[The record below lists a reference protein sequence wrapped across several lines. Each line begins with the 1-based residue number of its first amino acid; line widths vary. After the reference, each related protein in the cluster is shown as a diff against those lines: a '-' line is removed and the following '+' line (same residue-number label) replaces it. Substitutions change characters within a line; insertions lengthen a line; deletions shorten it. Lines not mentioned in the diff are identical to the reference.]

1 MQTKSRFR
9 LFIDNILVYGLGGV
23 ISKIIPFIMLPIL
36 VRLYPSSDYLGLNDL
51 VTTLCSFG
59 GAIAICGMYD
69 ALFRLYFDNSDDV
82 YHKRICSSALLF
94 TLLLSILVSTVLIVF
109 QKKFSLLF
117 FKSEGYTNLVV
128 VSCITILVSTVGQM
142 LQAPTRINNNRKIFI
157 LTNSIAPILSYLLAI
172 PLIIRGEYIM
182 AMPIAALISAT
193 VIAIIYFILN
203 HNYFSVKLYNYK
215 LIGDL
220 LKIGLPLLPNFLI
233 YWIYNSADKVM
244 ITQYLDV
251 NATGVYSV
259 ASRIGHISNLIYTA
273 FSGGWLFFS
282 YSTMKDDDHIRLKS
296 NVFEYLSVIS
306 LMGTVMLTMCSKIGF
321 ELLFTPEYYSG
332 YLIAPYLFIGPLLLM
347 LYQVAANQFTI
358 IKKTYI
364 NTLSLSVG
372 AIINVILNAV
382 LIPNVGIEGAALAT
396 VLGYTTTIVFTV
408 YLLIRKSLFLISNRL
423 IGIFAIFIGYII
435 AWRLMYSENLII
447 SISLGLIV
455 IMCYLFLYRNDAKK
469 LLHKNGETK

>member
-59 GAIAICGMYD
+59 GAIAMCGMYD
-69 ALFRLYFDNSDDV
+69 ALFRLYFDKSDDG
-82 YHKRICSSALLF
+82 YHRSICSSALSF
-94 TLLLSILVSTVLIVF
+94 TLMLSIVVSVVLFVF
-109 QKKFSLLF
+109 QRNISLLF
-117 FKSEGYTNLVV
+117 FKNVKYTTLVII
-128 VSCITILVSTVGQM
+128 SCLTIFISTIGQM
-142 LQAPTRINNNRKIFI
+142 LQAPTRINNNRAVFL
-157 LTNSIAPILSYLLAI
+157 LTNSIAPILSYLFAI
-172 PLIIRGEYIM
+172 PLIIRGEYVI

-193 VIAIIYFILN
+193 VIAVVYFMIN
-203 HNYFSVKLYNYK
+203 RKYFSIKLYDCE
-215 LIGDL
+215 LIGEL

-251 NATGVYSV
+251 TATGVYSI

-296 NVFEYLSVIS
+296 TVFEYLTVIS
-306 LMGTVMLTMCSKIGF
+306 LMGTVILTMCSKLGF
-321 ELLFTPEYYSG
+321 EILFTKEYFSG
-332 YLIAPYLFIGPLLLM
+332 YLVAPYLFIGPLLLM

-358 IKKTYI
+358 IKKTYF
-364 NTLSLSVG
+364 NTLSLSIG
-372 AIINVILNAV
+372 AVINVVLNAI

-396 VLGYTTTIVFTV
+396 VIGYIITILFTLF
-408 YLLIRKSLFLISNRL
+408 LLLRRQLFLISNRL
-423 IGIFAIFIGYII
+423 IFVVVLFAVFIITWRLLYCDNVILSIFIGI
-435 AWRLMYSENLII
+435 L
-447 SISLGLIV
+447 V
-455 IMCYLFLYRNDAKK
+455 IMSYIFMYRNDVKK
-469 LLHKNGETK
+469 LIHRNGEAK